1 MTLKKQKALATGQII
16 SDLCAKFVPHTPF
29 SDLQD
34 QFDLLLYRRRA
45 ELAAGRS
52 SKARGIV
59 LIGNSGSGKSTA
71 MTHLFNRHGDLERLE
86 PNKTKAEVI
95 SLAVPSPATLKHVGM
110 SCLNAIGYP
119 IRRDRT
125 SGIIWELLQNHLRER
140 ETLFL
145 HLDEAQDLHIN
156 RNEREVQSVVNTLK
170 SLMQN
175 PSWPTGLILSGMPAL
190 KDLLHLDPQL
200 SRRFVPIHLAPIS
213 FTTHG
218 NMLMEIIANYLDA
231 AKLPMADG
239 TYNSEFTKRLIH
251 AGAGELGLVIEI
263 IIAAIEE
270 ALLADDT
277 SVGLDNFIAAFRR
290 RSGCVDDLNPFIS
303 EDFRAVDARKLLAEV
318 EEEEPDVL
326 MPNAR
331 KRRRAA

>member
-1 MTLKKQKALATGQII
+1 MSLKQQKALATGKII

-45 ELAAGRS
+45 ELETGRS
-52 SKARGIV
+52 SEARGIV

-71 MTHLFNRHGDLERLE
+71 MSHLFNRHKDLARLE
-86 PNKTKAEVI
+86 PNKIKAEVI
-95 SLAVPSPATLKHVGM
+95 SLSVPSPATLKHVGM

-125 SGIIWELLQNHLRER
+125 AGIIWELLQSHLRER

-156 RNEREVQSVVNTLK
+156 RNEREMQSVVNTLK

-175 PSWPTGLILSGMPAL
+175 PVWPTGLILSGMPAL

-200 SRRFVPIHLAPIS
+200 SRRFIPIHLAPIS

-218 NMLMEIIANYLDA
+218 NILPEIVANYLAA
-231 AKLPMADG
+231 AKLPIADG
-239 TYNSEFTKRLIH
+239 TYSSEFTKRLIH

-270 ALLADDT
+270 ALLADHLM
-277 SVGLDNFIAAFRR
+277 VGLDDFASAFRR

-303 EDFRAVDARKLLAEV
+303 EDYRSIDARKLLAEV
-318 EEEEPDVL
+318 EEDEPDVL
-326 MPNAR
+326 MPHAK
-331 KRRRAA
+331 KRRRGA